1 MLYAKGRVATLGPG
15 HSPIDMM
22 DTAPERVVDLV
33 LEGRKIEAVK
43 IVREETG
50 ASLKDAL
57 HAVDAIEAQARG
69 EDATDPMPQVEA
81 LALEGRTVE
90 AIRLLRQRS
99 GLDLKEAKDVVDAL
113 PQPAAAAQ
121 PRALLVV
128 AIALALLVMGI
139 VLAVLAV

>member
-1 MLYAKGRVATLGPG
+1 
-15 HSPIDMM
+15 MM

-33 LEGRKIEAVK
+33 REGRKIEAVK

-57 HAVDAIEAQARG
+57 QAVDAIEAQARD
-69 EDATDPMPQVEA
+69 EDGTDPMPEVEA

-99 GLDLKEAKDVVDAL
+99 GLGLKEAKDVVDAL
-113 PQPAAAAQ
+113 PQPAVAAQ
-121 PRALLVV
+121 PRVFLVV
-128 AIALALLVMGI
+128 AIALALLVMG
-139 VLAVLAV
+139 VVMVFLAA

>member
-1 MLYAKGRVATLGPG
+1 
-15 HSPIDMM
+15 MM

-57 HAVDAIEAQARG
+57 QAVDAIEAQASD
-69 EDATDPMPQVEA
+69 EDATDPMPEVEA

-99 GLDLKEAKDVVDAL
+99 GLGLKEAKDVVDAL
-113 PQPAAAAQ
+113 PQPAATAQ
-121 PRALLVV
+121 PRGLLVA
-128 AIALALLVMGI
+128 AIAL
-139 VLAVLAV
+139 VLALAGAAMVFLAV